1 MQDEQKY
8 GRQWVCSVPFSHDQ
22 EGKARDLGVTQGGY
36 SPVCQHRHL
45 RHLVHS
51 AWESLCALAFL
62 AVEGEVDVQGSLAEA
77 LDQNPLRAGLKS
89 QEQPAD

>member
-1 MQDEQKY
+1 M
-8 GRQWVCSVPFSHDQ
+8 
-22 EGKARDLGVTQGGY
+22 
-36 SPVCQHRHL
+36 
-45 RHLVHS
+45 HS